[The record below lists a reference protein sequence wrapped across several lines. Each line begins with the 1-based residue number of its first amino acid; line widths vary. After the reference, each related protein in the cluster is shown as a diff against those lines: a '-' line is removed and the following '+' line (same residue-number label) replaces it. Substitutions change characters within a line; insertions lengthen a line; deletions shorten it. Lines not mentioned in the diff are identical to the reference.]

1 MSATIGPAS
10 TIIAQALELGL
21 LCRPTKGTGVGYG
34 EALEVSDTC
43 FWLVIG
49 GKPWDRSEPYTIR
62 PTDLLCDWA
71 LTTKDLIQRE
81 WQSSVEEPF

>member
-10 TIIAQALELGL
+10 VIIAQALQLGL

-34 EALEVSDTC
+34 EALAVSEDC

-49 GKPWDRSEPYTIR
+49 PETKSGPVYTLR
-62 PTDLLCDWA
+62 PTDLLVDWE
-71 LTTKDLIQRE
+71 LSTHDLIRRE